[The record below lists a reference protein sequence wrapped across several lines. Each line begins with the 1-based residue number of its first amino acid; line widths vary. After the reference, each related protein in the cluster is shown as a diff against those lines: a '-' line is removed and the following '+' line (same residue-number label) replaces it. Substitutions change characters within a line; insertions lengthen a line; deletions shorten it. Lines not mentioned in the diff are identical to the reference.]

1 MRNGLITLGVASAIF
16 AIAGAGAQG
25 GDTRSK
31 GQVLFENRCARCHGI
46 GGDGG
51 VGLAPPLPGVI
62 GRKIASRD
70 DFLYSAAL
78 KARTGAWT
86 PELVDQYLANPQA
99 FAPGADMEVPS
110 PDPVERQA
118 IIQYLTTLPTTAPP
132 RS

>member
-1 MRNGLITLGVASAIF
+1 MRKGLVALGLASVIF
-16 AIAGAGAQG
+16 AIAGVSAQG
-25 GDTRSK
+25 GDPRSR

-51 VGLAPPLPGVI
+51 VGLAPPLTGVI

-70 DFLYSAAL
+70 DFLYSTAL
-78 KARTGAWT
+78 KARPGTWT
-86 PELVDQYLANPQA
+86 PGVLDQYIANPQA

-110 PDPVERQA
+110 PDPAERQA
-118 IIQYLTTLPTTAPP
+118 IIQYLTTLPTAPP